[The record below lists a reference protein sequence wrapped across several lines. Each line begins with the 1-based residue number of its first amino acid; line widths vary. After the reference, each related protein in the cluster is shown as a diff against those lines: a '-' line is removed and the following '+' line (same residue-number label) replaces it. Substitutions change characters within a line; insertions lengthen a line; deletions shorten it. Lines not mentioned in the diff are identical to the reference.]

1 MFQCVCA
8 PLKCYMKTCVH
19 ESIFLESKMKKNIF
33 VGMVV
38 VKTKRKFIYST
49 KNVCVCK
56 YV

>member
-38 VKTKRKFIYST
+38 VKTKRKFIHST